1 MGIPH
6 TYNREKKQ
14 MPDEPSVR
22 SPNQEL
28 TSEIVSAY
36 VRRNQIAT
44 DQLASLISTV
54 HQALANLVKPATE
67 TPGERKP
74 AVSARRSVHRD
85 YVVCMECAWKG
96 SMLRG
101 HLTAAH
107 GLTANEYRARWNLK
121 SDHPI
126 TAPGYSERRSTMA
139 KQIGLGR
146 GTSAETT
153 AMCETE
159 T

>member
-1 MGIPH
+1 MP
-6 TYNREKKQ
+6 YNREKK

-22 SPNQEL
+22 SSNQEL

-44 DQLASLISTV
+44 DQFASLISTV
-54 HQALANLVKPATE
+54 HQALANLGQHATQV
-67 TPGERKP
+67 PDERKP
-74 AVSARRSVHRD
+74 AVSARQSVHRD
-85 YVVCMECAWKG
+85 FVVCMDCGWKG
-96 SMLRG
+96 SMVKR
-101 HLTAAH
+101 HLMTRH
-107 GLTANEYRARWNLK
+107 GLTVDEYRARWNLK

-146 GTSAETT
+146 SRGTSAQTT
-153 AMCETE
+153 AMPETE